1 MKVGEWFGYF
11 DNGKLKDVQN
21 YKLFKVKSKLEHDG
35 FMKDHVVYESKLH
48 GPSQSYSSEDFRLTE
63 EGEYKEG
70 EKDGEWIA
78 YHPGGRVPAVVSQ
91 YKEGKLDG
99 TMKTYDR
106 RGNLLQEAHYKD
118 GLKHGKY
125 IIYGKKGVI
134 IKEMEFSEGMQVI
147 EGQTGGSGTF
157 TPGR

>member
-1 MKVGEWFGYF
+1 
-11 DNGKLKDVQN
+11 
-21 YKLFKVKSKLEHDG
+21 
-35 FMKDHVVYESKLH
+35 
-48 GPSQSYSSEDFRLTE
+48 
-63 EGEYKEG
+63 
-70 EKDGEWIA
+70 
-78 YHPGGRVPAVVSQ
+78 
-91 YKEGKLDG
+91 
-99 TMKTYDR
+99 MKTYDR